1 MDLDRAVSAT
11 LAYASFFRFPLF
23 PVEIHH
29 WLISPY
35 RVSLAK
41 LRPLLPKALSSS
53 NQKLRAATSRYTT
66 EKIIHARKLVSYL
79 KHFPGLRLIAL
90 TGSVAANNTR
100 KNDDIDLLFIT
111 APHTLWLVRPFV
123 IGLISFYF
131 RRRHPEESHAHA
143 PNAFCPNLWLDT
155 ISLSLPPKQQ
165 SLYTAHEVLQI
176 IPLFDRGDTYERFIK
191 ANRWTKKYLA
201 NAYQSSLRGR
211 LGDRSNLTPPKF
223 FTPIQQLITNNY
235 YLLLAPLNYLFYLF
249 QLLYMH
255 PKKTTEIVHL
265 HGAFLH
271 TTNFSTQLDTH
282 LKSLN
287 NI

>member
-11 LAYASFFRFPLF
+11 LAYASFFHFPLF

-29 WLISPY
+29 WLISPH

-41 LRPLLPKALSSS
+41 LRPFLPKALSSS
-53 NQKLRAATSRYTT
+53 NQKLRAATSRYTA
-66 EKIIHARKLVSYL
+66 EKITHARKLVSYL

-111 APHTLWLVRPFV
+111 APHTLWLVRPFI
-123 IGLISFYF
+123 IGLISLFF
-131 RRRHPEESHAHA
+131 RRRHPEESHTHA
-143 PNAFCPNLWLDT
+143 PNAFCPNLWLDSF
-155 ISLSLPPKQQ
+155 SLSLPPKQQ

-176 IPLFDRGDTYERFIK
+176 IPLFDRGDTYQKFLK
-191 ANRWTKKYLA
+191 ANSWTKKYLA
-201 NAYQSSLRGR
+201 NAYFSLTSLHKSSCSTENCHLRTE
-211 LGDRSNLTPPKF
+211 NLNF
-223 FTPIQQLITNNY
+223 
-235 YLLLAPLNYLFYLF
+235 LLAPLNYLFYLF

-271 TTNFSTQLDTH
+271 TTDFSTQLDTH